1 MPRNTLICTVGTS
14 LFDSNL
20 KRLTATPDVPGNWRE
35 LKDAFDRADWKQ
47 TAAELLKIPPSA
59 RVCGAEI
66 NTVEEVRKK
75 NWLNLENLIFLVSDT
90 PAGKNTGQVL
100 KTYFERRTDLNL
112 RTIEF
117 KPVDELQDERPLD
130 FRTHGLRNLV
140 REIGA
145 FIQRFGGPDN
155 IAIDATGGY
164 KAQIAVAVLIGQAIN
179 IPVYYKHEKFGEIID
194 FPPMPVSLDY
204 EVLAQNAP
212 LLTDFERGKSFS
224 ENELGEIDRKLRVML
239 TEIIVDGESLYEL
252 GPIGQIY
259 LTGFRLRHPKPV
271 KLVSA
276 KVENRKPPA
285 FRDDHYP
292 IGFKDFVDKVW
303 TDNAWITT
311 ANSLPYDKQKSI
323 KGIGF
328 EVKDEGGNQYRLI
341 GTYQDK
347 DGFGARFWLHI
358 TDESLTALTWA
369 ADKLNQ
375 TYRE

>member
-1 MPRNTLICTVGTS
+1 MSRNTLICTVGTS
-14 LFDSNL
+14 LFYSNL
-20 KRLTATPDVPGNWRE
+20 NRLAVDTPDVPENWRE
-35 LKDAFDRADWKQ
+35 LKDAFNRQDWKR
-47 TAAELLKIPPSA
+47 TAAELLKISPSA

-75 NWLNLENLIFLVSDT
+75 NWLSLENLIFLVSDT
-90 PAGKNTGQVL
+90 TAGRDTGQVL
-100 KTYFERRTDLNL
+100 KHYFEKRTDLNL

-117 KPVDELQDERPLD
+117 KSVDELQDERPKD

-179 IPVYYKHEKFGEIID
+179 IPVYYKHERFNEIID

-204 EVLAQNAP
+204 EVLAQNTA
-212 LLTDFERGKSFS
+212 LLTDFERGETFS
-224 ENELGEIDRKLRVML
+224 STELGEVDRKLRVLL
-239 TEIIVDGESLYEL
+239 TEIEVDGESHYEL

-259 LTGFRLRHPKPV
+259 LTGFRLRNPKPI
-271 KLVSA
+271 KLIPA
-276 KVENRKPPA
+276 ENRKAPT

-292 IGFKDFVDKVW
+292 IGFKDFVNKVW
-303 TDNAWITT
+303 AFHTWITT
-311 ANSLPYDKQKSI
+311 CNSLPYDKQKSI

-328 EVKDEGGNQYRLI
+328 EVKNVGDNQYKLV

-347 DGFGARFWLHI
+347 NGFGARFWLHL

-375 TYRE
+375 MYRE

>member
-1 MPRNTLICTVGTS
+1 MSRNTLICTVGTS
-14 LFDSNL
+14 LFSNL
-20 KRLTATPDVPGNWRE
+20 NQLAADKPDAPGNWRE

-47 TAAELLKIPPSA
+47 TAAELLKNSPSA

-66 NTVEEVRKK
+66 NTVEEVRNK

-90 PAGKNTGQVL
+90 PAGRDTGQVL
-100 KTYFERRTDLNL
+100 KAYFEKRGDLKL

-117 KPVDELQDERPLD
+117 KAVDELQDERPQD

-145 FIQRFGGPDN
+145 YIQRSGGPDN

-204 EVLAQNAP
+204 EVLAQNAA
-212 LLTDFERGKSFS
+212 LLTDFERGKHFS
-224 ENELGEIDRKLRVML
+224 GSELGELDRKLRVLL
-239 TEIIVDGESLYEL
+239 TEITVDSESLYEL

-259 LTGFRLRHPKPV
+259 LTGFRLRNPKPV
-271 KLVSA
+271 KLIPA
-276 KVENRKPPA
+276 ENRKPPT

-292 IGFKDFVDKVW
+292 TGFKAFVDNVW
-303 TDNAWITT
+303 DAYAWITT
-311 ANSLPYDKQKSI
+311 CNSLPYDKQKSI

-341 GTYQDK
+341 GTYQDE
-347 DGFGARFWLHI
+347 DGFGARFWLHL

-369 ADKLNQ
+369 ADQLNQ
-375 TYRE
+375 KYRV